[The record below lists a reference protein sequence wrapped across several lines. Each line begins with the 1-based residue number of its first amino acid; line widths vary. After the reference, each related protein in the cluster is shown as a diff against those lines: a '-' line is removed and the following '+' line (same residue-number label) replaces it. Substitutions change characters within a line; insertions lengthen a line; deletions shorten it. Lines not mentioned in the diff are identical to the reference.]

1 MNTKQSVAQLARTAP
16 QAPFINDGGG
26 AVTLCGCWRGD
37 D

>member
-1 MNTKQSVAQLARTAP
+1 MNTKQSVAQLAAP